1 MPRRAAG
8 VLVGSGTAQAD
19 MMTKVG
25 PGEGEV
31 DIVAWA
37 GYIER
42 GANDKNYD
50 WVTDFEKQT
59 GCKVNAKTAGTSD
72 EMVSL
77 MNGGGFDLVTA
88 SGDATMRLIA
98 GKTVQEINTDLIP
111 SWKTIDPRLQ
121 NGAWHTVDGHH
132 YGVPYQWGAERADVQ
147 HQGLQGPAEELAAW
161 CSRR

>member
-1 MPRRAAG
+1 MKGNKLRSSAAIAAG
-8 VLVGSGTAQAD
+8 VLFAIGTAQAD

-42 GANDKNYD
+42 GATDKAYD

-59 GCKVNAKTAGTSD
+59 SCKVNVKVAGTSD
-72 EMVSL
+72 EMVTL

-88 SGDATMRLIA
+88 SGDASLRLVA
-98 GKTVQEINTDLIP
+98 GKTVQEVNVDLVP
-111 SWKTIDPRLQ
+111 NWKNVDPRLKD
-121 NGAWHTVDGHH
+121 APWHTVG
-132 YGVPYQWGAERADVQ
+132 
-147 HQGLQGPAEELAAW
+147 
-161 CSRR
+161 